1 MLATHGPATDP
12 SRPMPPG
19 FARQI
24 VAHVPEPAQ
33 WWLMLAGLAGLAA
46 MVRRRAQHRAAVP
59 PQQPAGPGTYSSVVA
74 GGSTR
79 CISCRAPGR
88 PAAAACPR

>member
-24 VAHVPEPAQ
+24 VTHVPEPAQ
-33 WWLMLAGLAGLAA
+33 WWLMLAGLGGLAA
-46 MVRRRAQHRAAVP
+46 MVRRRV
-59 PQQPAGPGTYSSVVA
+59 
-74 GGSTR
+74 
-79 CISCRAPGR
+79 
-88 PAAAACPR
+88 